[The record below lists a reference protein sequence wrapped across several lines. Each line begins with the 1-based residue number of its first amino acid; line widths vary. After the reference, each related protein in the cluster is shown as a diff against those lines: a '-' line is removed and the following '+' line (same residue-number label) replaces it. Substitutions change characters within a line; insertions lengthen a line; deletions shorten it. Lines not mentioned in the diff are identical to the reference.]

1 MDLNQLRRVQWL
13 LLLPLVL
20 MLGACSQPE
29 VMGETQ
35 IVALYK
41 SLDTRQCEASTVT
54 QASLR
59 QEVAR
64 LVAAGIEPVLAQCA
78 HDGRIYPAVCGA
90 PTGAAWL
97 IQVTVPQVAL
107 AESQGYQP
115 LDLRSPAEALA
126 CQP

>member
-1 MDLNQLRRVQWL
+1 MALNRLHPV
-13 LLLPLVL
+13 LLLPLVF

-41 SLDTRQCEASTVT
+41 NLDVRQCEAAPVT

-78 HDGRIYPAVCGA
+78 HDGRMYPAVCGA

-97 IQVTVPQVAL
+97 IQVTAPQVAL
-107 AESQGYQP
+107 AEAQGYQP
-115 LDLRSPAEALA
+115 LDSRSPAEPVA